1 MLTVPQITDYATKA
15 LDLPPSPI
23 QRTSFLL
30 VMIASA
36 LIGRISSAII
46 ARHLL
51 GPLTSLVPFAFAGS
65 CGAFL
70 WINARNAATFYIIAS
85 VYGVS
90 SAGILTLHVPTVG
103 RITRR
108 PVADFVLVSQEAP
121 DGVAL
126 DCPSTSLAM
135 PIVILLG
142 FALMA
147 SGPLAGTCLMLNERA
162 YGDRAESFVGMAAWT
177 GSCLAAAGVCFA
189 ASRFSKVGCK
199 AQKI

>member
-1 MLTVPQITDYATKA
+1 
-15 LDLPPSPI
+15 
-23 QRTSFLL
+23 
-30 VMIASA
+30 MIASA

-90 SAGILTLHVPTVG
+90 SAGILTLHVPTVE

-189 ASRFSKVGCK
+189 ASGFSKVGCK